1 MQLGY
6 ADAAVI
12 EHLMEG
18 VSQCIDRERSK
29 TQAIKRA
36 AVWSIFIT
44 AISTSSGTV
53 LGALIAATVVGILAS
68 TSIGLLAGTLTSLC
82 LIGLTSQENK

>member
-6 ADAAVI
+6 ADAAAI
-12 EHLMEG
+12 EHLIQGASE
-18 VSQCIDRERSK
+18 CIDRERSK
-29 TQAIKRA
+29 AQAIKRA

-53 LGALIAATVVGILAS
+53 LGTLIAATVVGILAS
-68 TSIGLLAGTLTSLC
+68 TGIGLLAGTLTSLC
-82 LIGLTSQENK
+82 LISFTTQE